1 MEVAPAVVVVVVG
14 SLAEGVDNHPVAG
27 VVDMDYVMA
36 HHIAVAEVDILPAVE
51 GRDYEKA
58 LRMEVA
64 VEVAVE
70 VVGEDSQRRT
80 LAEEAD
86 RTVVEEVAEGEE
98 HLVGDSPEE
107 DVGLA
112 VVAAHNPLHPIVSSA
127 HSLRS

>member
-64 VEVAVE
+64 VEV
-70 VVGEDSQRRT
+70 VGEDSQRRT

-112 VVAAHNPLHPIVSSA
+112 VVAAHSPLHPIVSSA
-127 HSLRS
+127 HSLRRS